1 MKRRYVRLVLAL
13 WMVGGLLT
21 AASPTAANTPPD
33 ERAFTRVW
41 ESTDGSVAS
50 GAVQRPWFW
59 GPAPF
64 ATLDEAYIE
73 GVDGMRRVQ
82 YYDKG
87 RMEISNPNDDP
98 QSPWYV
104 TSGLLPIELISGR
117 IRLGDARTQR
127 RSNAEIPIA
136 GDPDPVSNAAAPTYA
151 DFFDVTTVF
160 LDSRLQP
167 ISASPIG
174 PQAADSAAPPR
185 YGDLVAEGVDG
196 DGNVVRRPELAAAFP
211 GTRLI
216 FYDGTLSHNIPQVF
230 WDFLQQIEQVA
241 MNGENRAD
249 IQIDWV
255 YLVGHPASEPYWITT
270 NVNGEPADLL
280 VQVYE
285 RRVLT
290 FNPNNPPG
298 WQVEMGNVGQHYYRW
313 RYELTA
319 PPTPPSFERPPNVN
333 ATTNPEQGPAGT
345 DFEILLTGFTPGE
358 AISLWVTL
366 PDQSVVSAPELGQAN
381 DAGEATLFGSAPIT
395 LFTRPTDPVGVW
407 AVTGEGNSSGHRAIA
422 YVTVLPTE

>member
-1 MKRRYVRLVLAL
+1 MTHRYVRLLLAL
-13 WMVGGLLT
+13 LVLGGLHLAT
-21 AASPTAANTPPD
+21 GTTAANTPPD
-33 ERAFTRVW
+33 EGAFTRVW
-41 ESTDGSVAS
+41 ESTDGRVAS
-50 GAVQRPWFW
+50 GAEQRPWYW
-59 GPAPF
+59 GPAPLI
-64 ATLDEAYIE
+64 TLDEEYIE
-73 GVDGMRRVQ
+73 GIDGTRRVQ

-104 TSGLLPIELISGR
+104 SSGLLPIEMISGR
-117 IRLGDARTQR
+117 IRLGDTRNQR

-136 GDPDPVSNAAAPTYA
+136 GDPDPVGNADAPTYA
-151 DFFDVTTVF
+151 DFFNVTTVF

-185 YGDLVAEGVDG
+185 YGDLVAEGLDG
-196 DGNVVRRPELAAAFP
+196 DGEIIRRPDLAAAHP

-216 FYDGTLSHNIPQVF
+216 YYDGTLSHNIPQVF

-241 MNGENRAD
+241 LNGENRAD
-249 IQIDWV
+249 MQIDWV

-270 NVNGEPADLL
+270 NVNGTPTDLM

-290 FNPNNPPG
+290 YNPNNAPN
-298 WQVEMGNVGQHYYRW
+298 WQVEMGNVGQHYYLW

-319 PPTPPSFERPPNVN
+319 PPAPPNFDRPPNQS

-345 DFEILLTGFTPGE
+345 DFEIVLSGFTPGE
-358 AISLWVTL
+358 QISLWVTL
-366 PDQSVVSAPELGQAN
+366 PDQSVVSAPELGLAN
-381 DAGEATLFGSAPIT
+381 DAGEATLFGSSPIT
-395 LFTRPTDPVGVW
+395 LFTRPSDPIGVW
-407 AVTGEGNSSGHRAIA
+407 AVTGEGNRSGHIAIA
-422 YVTVLPTE
+422 YVTVLPRE